1 MVKPRAAVRLEA
13 PTFVGEHAALLAEF
27 ATLLIRLWDAHY
39 TSPIFAGEEMIFTLG
54 GNGYVTVFSHEGFAG
69 LVEIR
74 TPHGSIDLRPDGDG
88 VSIAKLESPEG
99 MAADEILQDFLKGIQ
114 DYYREGPRLR
124 V

>member
-1 MVKPRAAVRLEA
+1 MVKPRAAVRLLA
-13 PTFVGEHAALLAEF
+13 PTFVGEHAATLAEF
-27 ATLLIRLWDAHY
+27 STLLIRLWDAHY

-54 GNGYVTVFSHEGFAG
+54 GNGYFTVFSHEGFGG

-74 TPHGSIDLRPDGDG
+74 SPHGSIDLRPDGDG
-88 VSIAKLESPEG
+88 VSISKIDSHEEI
-99 MAADEILQDFLKGIQ
+99 AAEEILRDFIKGIQ